1 VRRTSR
7 ARRAVFENMRI
18 APSVGFGLVAYA
30 FAVSGAVAASSGH
43 VVAAHGVELSVPLA
57 WSRVQAASDSP
68 VTDPRTLL
76 VVGTAGARAKAT
88 QCQIAAYRV
97 PADGAVVVVV
107 GWRSLKYSGAENATP
122 GYAPLRKLVAVRR
135 PSFECFGGRGAV
147 ADVVIRR
154 LAYQV
159 NVMVGDRA
167 SKLHVAEA
175 LAVGRS
181 FKVVP

>member
-1 VRRTSR
+1 MRL
-7 ARRAVFENMRI
+7 AVI
-18 APSVGFGLVAYA
+18 AGFGTL
-30 FAVSGAVAASSGH
+30 AVAATVAVAATTGR
-43 VVAAHGVELSVPLA
+43 VVAAHGVELSLPLG
-57 WSRVQAASDSP
+57 WSRVQAASDGP

-76 VVGTAGARAKAT
+76 VVGTAGVRAKAT

-97 PADGAVVVVV
+97 PADGAVVVVL
-107 GWRSLKYSGAENATP
+107 GWRSLKYSGAENARP
-122 GYAPLRKLVAVRR
+122 GYAPLEKLVAVRR

-167 SKLHVAEA
+167 SKLRVEDA

>member
-1 VRRTSR
+1 
-7 ARRAVFENMRI
+7 MRI
-18 APSVGFGLVAYA
+18 APFVGFGLVFAFA
-30 FAVSGAVAASSGH
+30 FAVSAAVAASSGH
-43 VVAAHGVELSVPLA
+43 VVAARGVMLTVPLG
-57 WSRVQAASDSP
+57 WSRVQTASDGP

-76 VVGTAGARAKAT
+76 VVGTAGVRAKQT

-107 GWRSLKYSGAENATP
+107 GWRSLKYSGAENGRP
-122 GYAPLRKLVAVRR
+122 GYAPLEKLVAVRR

-167 SKLHVAEA
+167 SKLRVAEA

-181 FKVVP
+181 FKVEP